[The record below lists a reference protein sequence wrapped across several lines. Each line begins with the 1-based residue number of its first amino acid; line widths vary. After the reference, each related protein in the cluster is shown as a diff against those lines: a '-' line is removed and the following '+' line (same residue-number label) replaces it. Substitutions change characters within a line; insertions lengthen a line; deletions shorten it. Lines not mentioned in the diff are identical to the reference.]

1 MIFSALF
8 GNINKGMEEYRAAAG
23 AILID
28 VREDVEFA
36 SGHIPDAVNAP
47 LSIIESADLPKDQ
60 PLFLY
65 CFRGSRSKRAAD
77 ILARKGYTQVKSI
90 GGIASYRGTIVSGK

>member
-36 SGHIPDAVNAP
+36 SGHIPDAVNVP

-65 CFRGSRSKRAAD
+65 CFRGIGTFTFP
-77 ILARKGYTQVKSI
+77 IL
-90 GGIASYRGTIVSGK
+90 VSLAV

>member
-8 GNINKGMEEYRAAAG
+8 GNINKGMEEYRAAEG

-36 SGHIPDAVNAP
+36 SGHIPGAVNVP
-47 LSIIESADLPKDQ
+47 LSIIESADLPKD
-60 PLFLY
+60 
-65 CFRGSRSKRAAD
+65 
-77 ILARKGYTQVKSI
+77 
-90 GGIASYRGTIVSGK
+90 

>member
-1 MIFSALF
+1 MFTVP
-8 GNINKGMEEYRAAAG
+8 AANAEADRRNG
-23 AILID
+23 QMMKIL
-28 VREDVEFA
+28 
-36 SGHIPDAVNAP
+36 SGISFP